1 MSSHVSGVTIA
12 QLREGELEAFLD
24 FSAAHHGENGA
35 PWFSPTVGPHDR
47 ERQREVFDAA
57 WDVPVGDDGW
67 MKVWVA
73 RDERGAIVGH
83 VDLRAR
89 PEPSTAHRALLGI
102 GILAAHRGRGL
113 GRRLMEVAIE
123 WARTQ
128 PLAWIDLATFAEN
141 TAALALYRKL
151 GFVETGR
158 VPDLFRLRGASIT
171 DVQMTLHLA
180 L

>member
-1 MSSHVSGVTIA
+1 MISE
-12 QLREGELEAFLD
+12 LREDELDAFLD
-24 FSAAHHGENGA
+24 FSARHHAENGA
-35 PWFSPTVGPHDR
+35 DDVWFSPSSGPHDR
-47 ERQREVFDAA
+47 ELQWSHFDAA
-57 WDVPVGDDGW
+57 WGVPVGEDGW
-67 MKVWVA
+67 MRVWVA
-73 RDERGAIVGH
+73 REAGEIVGH

-89 PEPSTAHRALLGI
+89 GEPSTSHRALLGI

-113 GRRLMEVAIE
+113 GKQLMAVAID

-128 PLAWIDLATFAEN
+128 PLAWIDLATFSDN

-158 VPDLFRLRGASIT
+158 IPDLFRLGGASIT
-171 DVQMTLHLA
+171 DVQMSLHLA